1 VDWLA
6 RALPTEGEKAGETRA
21 GDLVRDDA
29 VTCGLEDRIGEVRPR
44 VEASPYGFGF
54 VVSANGVLLGRLR
67 KKALDG
73 DPETTAEQ
81 AMEPGPSTLRPSASL
96 DTVYERMEQ
105 RDLQTAVIT
114 TPAGELLGV
123 VLRRDVRESRG

>member
-1 VDWLA
+1 MV
-6 RALPTEGEKAGETRA
+6 GETKA

-29 VTCGLEDRIGEVRPR
+29 VTCGLGDRVGEVRPR

-54 VVSANGVLLGRLR
+54 VVGVGGILLGRLR
-67 KKALDG
+67 RKALEGYPDA
-73 DPETTAEQ
+73 TAEQ
-81 AMEPGPSTLRPSASL
+81 VMEAGPSTVRPDASL

-105 RDLQTAVIT
+105 RDLHTAVIT
-114 TPAGELLGV
+114 TPDGELLGV